1 MPTSSNDVTYV
12 APFTGGVS
20 RILTTKLAEYVT
32 PGDFGAVGDGSAD
45 DTAAVQAALDS
56 GKDVLLVARYL
67 VSDTI
72 NVNTRGQR
80 IFGLMG
86 PGTTSRAAIMMSTG
100 STAPIVLNIRAHAVC
115 LENFIVIGRSQLE
128 ADTLV
133 IFAEEDYQVTPD
145 GKNNGDVDL
154 KITNCAIGRGE
165 TLIRIKGRGLNVT
178 QCNLVSFTHGIEI
191 DWPDE
196 QDPEDAEDP
205 DPAKFNPGPN
215 FDNKL
220 LGGMRA
226 YMIRDN
232 RFHAGSGG
240 YLVRNIGWNKANI
253 HGIQFIG
260 NYIDTNCRIFEG
272 TANESIFSDNI
283 LIHSV
288 APNFLFSVSGG
299 DNVRIAD
306 NMFYGMVDNGEGQTR
321 EILGGVLLSGVSN
334 VSIDGNHF
342 KRVTRDVLSLGTGCT
357 NVAFRGNV
365 MKDVCL
371 ANDVSTESQ
380 RYVVRIND
388 PVDGL
393 IISENMVDNPSM
405 LRNPPMIGL
414 ATTSAAVSG
423 LVVRDNILPDGIST
437 HELTTAMRQAVT
449 DTSRAVLAYD
459 GDGTA
464 SQTLTLRFAPVF
476 VMVSITTGTDRGRSM
491 SVSAMASAGS
501 DLVEISGRDVIVKG
515 AWNATATSYT
525 VFAVT

>member
-1 MPTSSNDVTYV
+1 M
-12 APFTGGVS
+12 
-20 RILTTKLAEYVT
+20 
-32 PGDFGAVGDGSAD
+32 
-45 DTAAVQAALDS
+45 
-56 GKDVLLVARYL
+56 
-67 VSDTI
+67 
-72 NVNTRGQR
+72 
-80 IFGLMG
+80 
-86 PGTTSRAAIMMSTG
+86 
-100 STAPIVLNIRAHAVC
+100 
-115 LENFIVIGRSQLE
+115 
-128 ADTLV
+128 
-133 IFAEEDYQVTPD
+133 
-145 GKNNGDVDL
+145 
-154 KITNCAIGRGE
+154 
-165 TLIRIKGRGLNVT
+165 
-178 QCNLVSFTHGIEI
+178 
-191 DWPDE
+191 
-196 QDPEDAEDP
+196 
-205 DPAKFNPGPN
+205 
-215 FDNKL
+215 
-220 LGGMRA
+220 
-226 YMIRDN
+226 
-232 RFHAGSGG
+232 
-240 YLVRNIGWNKANI
+240 
-253 HGIQFIG
+253 
-260 NYIDTNCRIFEG
+260 
-272 TANESIFSDNI
+272 
-283 LIHSV
+283 
-288 APNFLFSVSGG
+288 
-299 DNVRIAD
+299 
-306 NMFYGMVDNGEGQTR
+306 
-321 EILGGVLLSGVSN
+321 LLSGVSN

-515 AWNATATSYT
+515 PGTQPPPATRCSPSPDLCSAGRSGRTAGAGGPFKPAGTGFAAYRACEAGHFRATCLPPVSWSLTACEHASSRTRRLPAAARQRPPATKSRPPRRAGAAAVNRPCETVLMQITETNAEGLKREYKVVVPATSINEKIDSRSPRSAPPSRCLAS
-525 VFAVT
+525 VPARSRRRWSSSAMAPR